1 MKKIYL
7 SILILVIF
15 SAIADAQAHY
25 SGGAGGGYAST
36 TIGSSTSVFFGDSLS
51 NKSFDVTIF
60 PNPLTSTDILKA
72 KLSGIKHTEKVSIVV
87 TDMIGTRLLVEK
99 VDVSDEIV
107 INLPF
112 ERLSKGIYLITFQHN
127 NHKIT
132 RRFNFNN

>member
-15 SAIADAQAHY
+15 TALAGAQAHY

-36 TIGSSTSVFFGDSLS
+36 AIGNSTSVFLGDSLT

-60 PNPLTSTDILKA
+60 PNPLTSADILKA
-72 KLSGIKHTEKVSIVV
+72 KLTGINQTEKVSIVV

-112 ERLSKGIYLITFQHN
+112 ERLSKGIYLITFQYN

-132 RRFNFNN
+132 RRFNFSN